1 MSMLPSTVAQVYM
14 FPTVYS
20 IAAVARSVTERSQ
33 KIQEAVAIH
42 HAQLAITQRAL
53 DENAR
58 ELRNAD
64 MLFRAF
70 MATVSAPE
78 MIQPGHNAFVAGL
91 GYYVDPKG
99 TLPEPGAPA
108 RVYPGQFLAIAF
120 GFFMASA
127 QDIGTQLGRI
137 LTCPVEAHADEV
149 SYLVRVWPAISN
161 TALVLGHFAG
171 LSRVFR
177 EYLRY
182 TTSQYQQLAR
192 LEGQVSRENRSTR
205 PSGRV
210 GLEAL
215 VNVIRPFITSHVQA
229 TEVIW
234 EFDGT
239 PEDFPFRLAIVH
251 RADSSIP
258 LPTRQDVV
266 REIMGRQDANASV
279 YSQGGHREGFTIMG
293 AGTEAAMVQV

>member
-1 MSMLPSTVAQVYM
+1 M
-14 FPTVYS
+14 
-20 IAAVARSVTERSQ
+20 
-33 KIQEAVAIH
+33 K
-42 HAQLAITQRAL
+42 
-53 DENAR
+53 
-58 ELRNAD
+58 
-64 MLFRAF
+64 
-70 MATVSAPE
+70 
-78 MIQPGHNAFVAGL
+78 
-91 GYYVDPKG
+91 
-99 TLPEPGAPA
+99 
-108 RVYPGQFLAIAF
+108 
-120 GFFMASA
+120 
-127 QDIGTQLGRI
+127 
-137 LTCPVEAHADEV
+137 
-149 SYLVRVWPAISN
+149 N

-182 TTSQYQQLAR
+182 TTGQYQQLAR

-258 LPTRQDVV
+258 LPTRKDVV

-279 YSQGGHREGFTIMG
+279 YSQGGHREGFMLAG
-293 AGTEAAMVQV
+293 AGFVVPRVELYFVG

>member
-1 MSMLPSTVAQVYM
+1 MSSMSMLPSTVAQVYT

-20 IAAVARSVTERSQ
+20 IAAVARSVTEHSQ

-53 DENAR
+53 DEN
-58 ELRNAD
+58 
-64 MLFRAF
+64 
-70 MATVSAPE
+70 
-78 MIQPGHNAFVAGL
+78 PGHNAFIAGL

-99 TLPEPGAPA
+99 TLPETGAPA
-108 RVYPGQFLAIAF
+108 RIYPGQFLAIAF

-137 LTCPVEAHADEV
+137 MTCPVEAHVDEV
-149 SYLVRVWPAISN
+149 SYLIQVWPAISN

-171 LSRVFR
+171 FSCVFR

-182 TTSQYQQLAR
+182 TTGQYQQLAR
-192 LEGQVSRENRSTR
+192 LERQVSCENCSTR

-251 RADSSIP
+251 RADSSI
-258 LPTRQDVV
+258 LLLMRQDVV

-293 AGTEAAMVQV
+293 TGTEAAMVQV